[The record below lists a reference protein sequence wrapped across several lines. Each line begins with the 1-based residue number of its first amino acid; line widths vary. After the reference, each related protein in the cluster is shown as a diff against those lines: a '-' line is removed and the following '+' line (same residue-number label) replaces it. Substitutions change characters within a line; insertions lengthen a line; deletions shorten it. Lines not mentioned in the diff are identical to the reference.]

1 MKADTEKINKS
12 KPYEIALRLVFVI
25 ISFLTAFNP
34 GLIHFWLKP
43 LLMPVLLIILLFSGH
58 LIHFKNFIVCALL
71 FSWVGDV
78 LLLFEE
84 NKPLF
89 FIAGLSAFLLAHV
102 MYILYFLKLPASGK
116 SLLRTQPWLA
126 ALVAGYGM
134 SLLNIL
140 WPGLGEMKIPVALYA
155 AVICTMII
163 CSLHAFNRVNSPS
176 NRLLVTGALLFAL
189 SDSLLAIHK
198 FLKPFPYAGAAIM
211 LSYCAAQFCI
221 VSGVIRVRLSIPA
234 AGGGS

>member
-1 MKADTEKINKS
+1 MATNKNALIIGCLFLATSVADAFASPGLHPWLKS
-12 KPYEIALRLVFVI
+12 MLMPLLIALLISAGRSVHQRGIVLAALVF
-25 ISFLTAFNP
+25 A
-34 GLIHFWLKP
+34 W
-43 LLMPVLLIILLFSGH
+43 M
-58 LIHFKNFIVCALL
+58 
-71 FSWVGDV
+71 GDV
-78 LLLFEE
+78 LLLFEQ
-84 NKPLF
+84 KDPLF

-102 MYILYFLKLPASGK
+102 MYILFFLKLPASGR
-116 SLLRTQPWLA
+116 SLLREHTWLA
-126 ALVAGYGM
+126 ALVAGYGV

-140 WPGLGEMKIPVALYA
+140 WPGLGEMKIPVGLYA

-163 CSLHAFNRVNSPS
+163 CSLHAYNRINSPS
-176 NRLLVTGALLFAL
+176 NRLLVSGALLFAL

-234 AGGGS
+234 AGDGS